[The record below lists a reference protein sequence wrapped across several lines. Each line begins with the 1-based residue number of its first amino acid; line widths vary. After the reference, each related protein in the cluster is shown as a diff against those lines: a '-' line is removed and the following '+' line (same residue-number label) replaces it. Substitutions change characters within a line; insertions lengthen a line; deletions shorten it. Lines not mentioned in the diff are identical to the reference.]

1 MDPLISIVRSW
12 SLLAGGQ
19 VVSSVISL
27 VMMVIVSRSLGDEDF
42 GRLYLAWSLT
52 LIAGVVVDL
61 GLSQVV
67 TRAVARKPA
76 LSGPYL
82 RTALIVLGLLGAGLY
97 VLVLVA
103 ATVLGYAPE
112 IQLLTAILGVRMVA
126 EAAAQLLAAFFQAH
140 ERMLVPSVARVAGSA
155 ITLPL
160 VMLLLAGGY
169 GAAAVAIVMVAGA
182 GLRVVVQAAALRGL
196 PGFKLPAPPPPNWR
210 ALLGEGVPF
219 MTAAVLGTLVY
230 KIDVLVLG
238 GMANDATVGWY
249 GAATRTMDAFIV
261 IPLVLTAATLPVLSR
276 LWIDARS
283 DFDATT
289 RRTLELL
296 LIITVPLVVM
306 LVVLA
311 DRIIDFLFTLGS
323 YGPAVPILQ
332 IHAVTLAVVFLDHL
346 LVCVLMASGRERTWI
361 KIIGAA
367 CVLIP
372 ALNWILVPAAGQAY
386 GNAALGTALAKLL
399 TELFILAAVVRAMP
413 IGIFSAQVVRTAVR
427 AIALGAV
434 LALALVGSRSIGVP
448 WPLAAVVA
456 GSGYFAAALR
466 FGLLPTGFLVWIGAR
481 LTRRIPAVATGGP
494 RADAA

>member
-103 ATVLGYAPE
+103 AAVLGYAPE

-182 GLRVVVQAAALRGL
+182 GLRVVVQAAA
-196 PGFKLPAPPPPNWR
+196 
-210 ALLGEGVPF
+210 
-219 MTAAVLGTLVY
+219 
-230 KIDVLVLG
+230 
-238 GMANDATVGWY
+238 
-249 GAATRTMDAFIV
+249 
-261 IPLVLTAATLPVLSR
+261 
-276 LWIDARS
+276 
-283 DFDATT
+283 
-289 RRTLELL
+289 
-296 LIITVPLVVM
+296 
-306 LVVLA
+306 
-311 DRIIDFLFTLGS
+311 
-323 YGPAVPILQ
+323 
-332 IHAVTLAVVFLDHL
+332 
-346 LVCVLMASGRERTWI
+346 
-361 KIIGAA
+361 
-367 CVLIP
+367 
-372 ALNWILVPAAGQAY
+372 
-386 GNAALGTALAKLL
+386 
-399 TELFILAAVVRAMP
+399 VR
-413 IGIFSAQVVRTAVR
+413 
-427 AIALGAV
+427 
-434 LALALVGSRSIGVP
+434 
-448 WPLAAVVA
+448 
-456 GSGYFAAALR
+456 
-466 FGLLPTGFLVWIGAR
+466 
-481 LTRRIPAVATGGP
+481 
-494 RADAA
+494 